1 MHLTGRRLAQYHVAE
16 EISRGGMGVVYRAT
30 DTRLNRDVALKVLP
44 EELVD
49 DPERR
54 RRFVQEAQAA
64 SAIEH
69 PHIAVIYD
77 VNEADGHTFIAMELI
92 RGEKMSEWLARG
104 RPAVARALEL
114 GAEIAGGLAKAHD
127 RQVVHRDLK
136 PANVMLTEEGH
147 AKVIDFGIAKLIERA
162 GDAGSETR
170 ISDDTGAGV
179 VLGTTTYM
187 SPEQARGDRV
197 DYRSD
202 IFSFGIVLHEM
213 LAGQPPFQGRSG
225 IETASA
231 ILHAPAPRLP
241 GLGPAVLPDVSADLQ
256 RIVDKCLEKDPGE
269 RYQSLKDVAV
279 DLRAARRRLETGTHP
294 LTAVTAA
301 VATPSRPR
309 WLWPAAVVIALA
321 AAGGAWFAFG
331 RGSEVPAAGAAAG
344 AKPSVA
350 VLYFDNTTGDQS
362 LDWMRSGITDMVV
375 TDLSQ
380 STRIEVVSTEHLYGI
395 LADMKRADDKV
406 LSPEVIRAVAERTGV
421 ENVVVGSFVRSGEA
435 LRINVRMQE
444 ARTGRIVSSERVDGP
459 NAASLFQMVDDL
471 SRRIRARFDEVR
483 AGAGP
488 IGSLLAPPGATAEA
502 NLDRGLTDV
511 TTPSIEAYQLFA
523 EGMNEHLRLRER
535 QAIPYFEKAIASDP
549 GFANAYAKLGVVHGN
564 LGRVDLRQKY
574 LQLALE
580 HSGRMTEP
588 ERLYAEGLLALDRR
602 ETERGLDAYQRCVDL
617 YPGHE
622 GCRHALALVQA
633 ALGLLEESSRN
644 FEEVIRR
651 GGTFPTTFSLL
662 AANYRALDQPEK
674 ALEIVQQY
682 STRNPENA
690 AGHSA
695 VCVALL
701 GLRRYRDA
709 ADACRHSEVLNPAST
724 AQFSEAIALILQE
737 DWDGARKVATELS
750 AATDQNQRYL
760 GSMAQ
765 VIQHLFAGNA
775 AEARQW
781 AERAA
786 AVYDR
791 PVPNATTARLVL
803 ANIEQAVGRQAE
815 ALATAERAL
824 GEALNPVDQAQA
836 TLSVASLR
844 GRIGRTAQA
853 YALLAEYER
862 SATPPTAKAV
872 GRTVAHGRGEIALAT
887 RDYATAVRELTAA
900 QAALSPRPG
909 NPIQPSPHVLIW
921 FALGQAHLGAGN
933 AAEARGWFER
943 IVNGPYERA
952 LRPIEYVRSLY
963 HLARIAEGAGD
974 AAKAVEYYRRF
985 LVYWGDGEIDRDK
998 VEIARRKLRSQS

>member
-1 MHLTGRRLAQYHVAE
+1 MHLTGRRLAQYVVAE

-92 RGEKMSEWLARG
+92 RGEKMSDWLARG
-104 RPAVARALEL
+104 RPTVARALEL
-114 GAEIAGGLAKAHD
+114 TADIASGLAKAHD
-127 RQVVHRDLK
+127 RQIVHRDLK
-136 PANVMLTEEGH
+136 PANVMLTDDGH
-147 AKVIDFGIAKLIERA
+147 AKVIDFGIAKLLEGA
-162 GDAGSETR
+162 GDAAGQTR
-170 ISDDTGAGV
+170 TNNDTGVGV

-213 LAGQPPFQGRSG
+213 LAGRPPFLGKSG

-231 ILHAPAPRLP
+231 ILRDPAPRLP
-241 GLGPAVLPDVSADLQ
+241 GLGAGILPEVGADIQ
-256 RIVDKCLEKDPGE
+256 RIVDKCLAKDPGE
-269 RYQSLKDVAV
+269 RYQSLKDVAI

-294 LTAVTAA
+294 STAA
-301 VATPSRPR
+301 APPMESPSRPR
-309 WLWPAAVVIALA
+309 WLWPAAAVVVMVL
-321 AAGGAWFAFG
+321 
-331 RGSEVPAAGAAAG
+331 AAGAWIGFGRERAARATDVANT
-344 AKPSVA
+344 AKPSIA
-350 VLYFDNTTGDQS
+350 VLYFDNTTGDAS
-362 LDWMRSGITDMVV
+362 LDWMRTGITDMVV

-380 STRIEVVSTEHLYGI
+380 STHVEVIGTDHLYGL
-395 LADMKRADDKV
+395 LAEMKRVDDKV
-406 LSPEVIRAVAERTGV
+406 MSPDLIRAVAERTGV
-421 ENVVVGSFVRSGEA
+421 DHVVVGSFVRSGEA
-435 LRINVRMQE
+435 LRINMRLQE
-444 ARTGRIVSSERVDGP
+444 ATTGRIVSSERVDGP
-459 NAASLFQMVDDL
+459 NASSLFAMVDDL
-471 SRRIRARFDEVR
+471 SRRIRTRFEETR
-483 AGAGP
+483 AGA
-488 IGSLLAPPGATAEA
+488 ATDAA
-502 NLDRGLTDV
+502 LDRGLTDV

-523 EGMNEHLRLRER
+523 EGMNQHLRYRER

-549 GFANAYAKLGVVHGN
+549 GFANAYAKLGIVHGN

-580 HSGRMTEP
+580 HSGRMTVP
-588 ERLYAEGLLALDRR
+588 ERLYAEGLLALERR
-602 ETERGLDAYQRCVDL
+602 ETERGLDTYQRCVDL

-633 ALGLLEESSRN
+633 PLGLLEDSTRN

-662 AANYRALDQPEK
+662 AENYRALAQPEK

-690 AGHSA
+690 AGHGA

-701 GLRRYRDA
+701 GLGRYRDA
-709 ADACRHSEVLNPAST
+709 ADVCRRSEVLNPMST
-724 AQFSEAIALILQE
+724 AKFSEALALTLQE
-737 DWDGARKVATELS
+737 DWDGARKVATEL
-750 AATDQNQRYL
+750 AADTTDQNQRYL
-760 GSMAQ
+760 GAMAL
-765 VIQHLFAGNA
+765 VIQHLFSGKA

-786 AVYDR
+786 SAYHQ
-791 PVPNATTARLVL
+791 PAPNVTTARL
-803 ANIEQAVGRQAE
+803 AQSNIELAVGRQAE

-824 GEALNPVDQAQA
+824 SGVLNPVDQARA
-836 TLSVASLR
+836 TLIVASLR

-853 YALLAEYER
+853 HALLTEYER
-862 SATPPTAKAV
+862 TATPLTAKPV
-872 GRTVAHGRGEIALAT
+872 RRTAAHGRGEVALAV
-887 RDYATAVRELTAA
+887 RDYATALRELTAA

-909 NPIQPSPHVLIW
+909 NPIQPSPHVQIW
-921 FALGQAHLGAGN
+921 FALGEAHLGAGN

-943 IVNGPYERA
+943 IVNGAYERA
-952 LRPIEYVRSLY
+952 LQPIEYVRSLY
-963 HLARIAEGAGD
+963 HLAAIAEATGD

-985 LVYWGDGEIDRDK
+985 LGYWGDGEIDRDK
-998 VEIARRKLRSQS
+998 VEVARRKLRARS